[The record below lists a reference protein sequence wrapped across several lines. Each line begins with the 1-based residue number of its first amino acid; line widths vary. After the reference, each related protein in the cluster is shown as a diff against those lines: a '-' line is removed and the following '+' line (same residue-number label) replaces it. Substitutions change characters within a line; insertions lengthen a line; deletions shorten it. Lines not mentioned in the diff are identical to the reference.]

1 MPETSLQL
9 QSYCGGDGGG
19 GRRAGTPQVPSV
31 VTPLFLHKRL
41 YILPSFRK
49 KLAVF
54 IANVFWNIHFLRI
67 VKIWKKSENSEN
79 MIKKWMFRKK
89 FVVESDNYFSK
100 WRRDIKSLV

>member
-19 GRRAGTPQVPSV
+19 GRGAGIPQAPSV
-31 VTPLFLHKRL
+31 VTPLLLHKRL

-67 VKIWKKSENSEN
+67 VKIWKKVK
-79 MIKKWMFRKK
+79 IVKIW
-89 FVVESDNYFSK
+89 
-100 WRRDIKSLV
+100 